1 MTTTPGGLDRTPLVT
16 RLARWAEQYPDDR
29 AYTYVDYTTDI
40 GGADIDITWSELDA
54 RSRAVAATLRQST
67 DAGQRVA
74 ILAPQNLEYVIAFL
88 GALYARVIAVPLFS
102 PDLPGHA
109 DRLMAVYGDAEPECV
124 LTTTEALPHVEAFFD
139 ANTIPRPKAVLN
151 VDQVDRALTWDPEP
165 IDPDD
170 LAYLQYTSGSTRVPA
185 GVMVTHG
192 NIAVNAEQ
200 CWGTFDGIP
209 RVSTGV
215 NWLPLFHDMGLVTA
229 VALPIA
235 HASPAVLM
243 DPVAFIMRPVRWLEQ
258 LSKQSHAFTCAP
270 NFAYEYLSTKVS
282 DEEKAAL
289 DLSGVQVFMN
299 GAETIR
305 EGTLTRYLQAYRHHG
320 LRAEVQ
326 VPAYGLA
333 EATVYVSSSSRYR
346 KPTVKAFDRDALGR
360 GAVEP
365 CAPDDERASVMVGC
379 GTPYGQHV
387 AIVDPAT
394 RERLPEGRVGE
405 IWVHGPNVT
414 AGYWGRPEATAETFQ
429 AVLAGDR
436 GDLPERPWLRSG
448 DLGVWYEGELYVT
461 GRIKDLVIIDGRN
474 HYPQDIEYTA
484 YSAHEGVRHE
494 YVAAFAVAG
503 RETENLVVVAERNRR
518 VPIRRLDPRE
528 VADAVRGA
536 VQHHHDVRVD
546 DLVLI
551 EPGGLPRT
559 SSGKISRTACRT
571 AYLDGALPVTRIEP
585 DAG

>member
-1 MTTTPGGLDRTPLVT
+1 MTTTPGGLDRTPLTT
-16 RLARWAEQYPDDR
+16 RLARWAQLYPGDR
-29 AYTYVDYTTDI
+29 AYTYVDYATDVD
-40 GGADIDITWSELDA
+40 GVNVDITWSELDA
-54 RSRAVAATLRQST
+54 RARAVAATLRRTT

-74 ILAPQNLEYVIAFL
+74 ILAPQNLDYVIAFL

-109 DRLMAVYGDAEPECV
+109 DRLMAVYADAEPECV
-124 LTTTEALPHVEAFFD
+124 LTTTEAHPHVEAFFD
-139 ANTIPRPKAVLN
+139 DNTLPRPKAVIAA
-151 VDQVDRALTWDPEP
+151 DRVDRALTWQDEP
-165 IDPDD
+165 IDADD

-258 LSKQSHAFTCAP
+258 LSKQTHAFTCAP

-282 DEEKAAL
+282 EEEKAAL

-305 EGTLTRYLQAYRHHG
+305 EGTLTRYLHAYRDHG
-320 LRAEVQ
+320 LRPEVQ

-333 EATVYVSSSSRYR
+333 EATVYVSSSSRYE
-346 KPTVKAFDRDALGR
+346 KPTIRAFDRDALNAGEAR
-360 GAVEP
+360 P
-365 CAPDDERASVMVGC
+365 CERDDERATVMVGC

-394 RERLPEGRVGE
+394 RERLPDGRVGE
-405 IWVHGPNVT
+405 IWINGPNVT

-429 AVLAGDR
+429 AALAGDR
-436 GDLPERPWLRSG
+436 GDLPEHPWLRSG
-448 DLGVWYEGELYVT
+448 DLGVLHDGELYVT

-484 YSAHEGVRHE
+484 YNAHDGVRRE
-494 YVAAFAVAG
+494 YVAAFAVPG
-503 RETENLVVVAERNRR
+503 EETETLVVVAERNRR
-518 VPIRRLDPRE
+518 VPVRRLDPAE
-528 VADAVRGA
+528 VADAVRAA
-536 VQHHHDVRVD
+536 VKDHHDVRVG

-559 SSGKISRTACRT
+559 SSGKVSRTACRK
-571 AYLDGALPVTRIEP
+571 AYLDGALPLARTGP
-585 DAG
+585 GAG